1 MSTATSVGYR
11 IKGIDIDRPPI
22 GFMSNKPYTVYLLV
36 EAIRDEP
43 LDLRLKELW
52 EKSFK
57 KSIIHIEDELKNNN
71 QPHYR
76 TDDSSPK
83 IEYVDKGD
91 YGEIK
96 IQNIFLDY
104 IRGISEDLKGIVNT
118 ANHQVNSELSN
129 WEQFKEKAEKINC
142 DFFCQ

>member
-1 MSTATSVGYR
+1 MSTSMSVGYR

-22 GFMSNKPYTVYLLV
+22 GFKSNKPYTVYLLV

-43 LDLRLKELW
+43 LDSRLKELW
-52 EKSFK
+52 ENSFK
-57 KSIIHIEDELKNNN
+57 GSIIHIEDKLKNSN

-96 IQNIFLDY
+96 IQNIFLHY
-104 IRGISEDLKGIVNT
+104 IRSIHEDLKGIVNS
-118 ANHQVNSELSN
+118 ANRQVNSELAD
-129 WEQFKEKAEKINC
+129 WEQFKVEAEDINSEC
-142 DFFCQ
+142 FCQ